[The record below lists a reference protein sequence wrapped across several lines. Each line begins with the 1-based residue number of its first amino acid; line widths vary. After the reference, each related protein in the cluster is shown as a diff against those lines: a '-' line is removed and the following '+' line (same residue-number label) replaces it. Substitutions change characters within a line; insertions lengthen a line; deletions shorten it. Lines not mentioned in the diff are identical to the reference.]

1 MVTRGGMRW
10 LTIFCLLA
18 AAACSQPG
26 GGGTRPVATVDGRDI
41 GLEDFKA
48 QAAFMGLGGDPH
60 LLTPELRRQVVDT
73 LVDQWLVMA
82 RARELGISLEPEE
95 LEAAEDRLRRGL
107 GDSDFERALTVHG
120 IGYAQWRTALARRLL
135 VQKTLELV
143 LAPKIR
149 ISARE
154 VRRYFQAHRDQ
165 FRRPEQ
171 VLAQH
176 AVLPTRELARRLLQ
190 KVAGGQ
196 DMGRAAAELGAP
208 LVDGGEPVWLSR
220 GHMPPA
226 LEDKIFALK
235 PGSLAGP
242 LASDYGYHV
251 VKLLAKR
258 PASPGELAT
267 AAARIQRRLAAAKM
281 EDLAEQWLNRLRRQ
295 AKVEY
300 NQSFLKHGRLQPPGR

>member
-10 LTIFCLLA
+10 LAIACLLL
-18 AAACSQPG
+18 AAACSQSG
-26 GGGTRPVATVDGRDI
+26 GGGEAVATVDGRAI

-48 QAAFMGLGGDPH
+48 QAAFMGLGGDPR
-60 LLTPELRRQVVDT
+60 LLDRELRRQVVDT

-95 LEAAEDRLRRGL
+95 LEAEEDRLRQGL
-107 GDSDFERALTVHG
+107 SDEDFQRALTVHG

-143 LAPKIR
+143 LSPKVR
-149 ISARE
+149 ITPQE
-154 VRRYFQAHRDQ
+154 VRQYFQDHRDQ

-190 KVAGGQ
+190 KVAAGE
-196 DMGRAAAELGAP
+196 DMGQAAAELGAP

-258 PASPGELAT
+258 PASPGDLAT
-267 AAARIQRRLAAAKM
+267 AAGRIQHHLAAAKM
-281 EDLAEQWLNRLRRQ
+281 ERLAAQWVNDLRSQ

-300 NQSFLKHGRLQPPGR
+300 NQCFLDQGRLRPPGR